1 MKFSVD
7 KGIFL
12 KNLFYIVGIVDNR
25 SSMLILSHVLIEAK
39 DDKIYLTATDL
50 ESSIYT
56 SFPAKITNEGSV
68 CVPGK
73 KFFDVIDKLPEDDAQ
88 YQTTENGQL
97 EVLFKKGKTKIK
109 TLPGD
114 DFPQIPKPEDFVY
127 RTIKSETLSNLINK
141 TSYCVSN
148 DEMRK
153 NLTGVYFDMTNPG
166 KIKAISTD
174 GHRMSLIEE
183 EFENSIIEAFI
194 LPKKATNE
202 IKKFI
207 KDSDVLNIG
216 VGKSFFVC
224 DNGQTSILS
233 RLIDV
238 KFPDYSQVVP
248 NNFINSFK
256 IQKND
261 LISALQRIGVVLS
274 EKAKGAK
281 IIINK
286 NNLEIRSLSET
297 GESVES
303 VDTVGDNQN
312 IEIGFNVKYLI
323 EALNSFENK
332 ELNISIN
339 DEVSPACIYVDEKNK
354 DKQLAIIM
362 PMRV

>member
-7 KGIFL
+7 KAIFL
-12 KNLFYIVGIVDNR
+12 KNLFYVVGIVDNR

-39 DDKIYLTATDL
+39 GEKIYLTATDL
-50 ESSIYT
+50 ESSVYT
-56 SFPAKITNEGSV
+56 SFPAKITDEGSI

-73 KFFDVIDKLPEDDAQ
+73 KFFDVVDKLPDNDAQ
-88 YQTTENGQL
+88 YQITENAQL
-97 EVLFKKGKTKIK
+97 EVVFNKGKTKIK

-114 DFPQIPKPEDFVY
+114 DFPQIPKPEDFIF

-153 NLTGVYFDMTNPG
+153 NLTGVYFDMSNPG

-174 GHRMSLIEE
+174 GHRMSLVEE
-183 EFENSIIEAFI
+183 ELENSIIEAFI

-207 KDSDVLNIG
+207 KESDVLNIG

-248 NNFINSFK
+248 NNFIKSFK
-256 IQKND
+256 VKKND
-261 LISALQRIGVVLS
+261 LISALQRISVVLS

-281 IIINK
+281 ITVNQ

-303 VDTVGDNQN
+303 VETVGENQN

-323 EALNSFENK
+323 EALNSFEN
-332 ELNISIN
+332 EQLNISIN
-339 DEVSPACIYVDEKNK
+339 DEVSPACIYVDEKHK
-354 DKQLAIIM
+354 DFQLAIIM

>member
-12 KNLFYIVGIVDNR
+12 KNLFYVVGIVDNR
-25 SSMLILSHVLIEAK
+25 SSMLVLSHVLIEAK
-39 DDKIYLTATDL
+39 DEKVYLTATDL
-50 ESSIYT
+50 ESSVYT
-56 SFPAKITNEGSV
+56 SFPAKVTSEGSA

-73 KFFDVIDKLPEDDAQ
+73 KFFDVVDKLPEDEAV
-88 YQTTENGQL
+88 YQTTENAQL
-97 EVLFKKGKTKIK
+97 EVVFNKGKTKIK

-114 DFPQIPKPEDFVY
+114 DFPQIPKPEDFIF
-127 RTIKSETLSNLINK
+127 RTIKSGILSNLINK

-174 GHRMSLIEE
+174 GHRMSLVEDE
-183 EFENSIIEAFI
+183 LENSIIEAFI

-207 KDSDVLNIG
+207 KESDVLNIG

-256 IQKND
+256 VQKKD
-261 LISALQRIGVVLS
+261 LVAALQRIGVVLS
-274 EKAKGAK
+274 EKSKGAK
-281 IIINK
+281 ITINQ

-303 VDTVGDNQN
+303 VNTVGDNQN

-323 EALNSFENK
+323 EALSSFENE

-339 DEVSPACIYVDEKNK
+339 DEVSPACIYVDEKQK
-354 DKQLAIIM
+354 EKQLAIIM

>member
-7 KGIFL
+7 KAIFL
-12 KNLFYIVGIVDNR
+12 KNLFYVVGVVDNR

-39 DDKIYLTATDL
+39 DEKIYLTATDL
-50 ESSIYT
+50 ESSVYT
-56 SFPAKITNEGSV
+56 SFPAKIESEGAI

-73 KFFDVIDKLPEDDAQ
+73 KFFDVVDKLPDDEAI
-88 YQTTENGQL
+88 YQTTENAQL
-97 EVLFKKGKTKIK
+97 EVVFNKGKTKIK
-109 TLPGD
+109 TLPGE
-114 DFPQIPKPEDFVY
+114 DFPQIPKPEDFIF
-127 RTIKSETLSNLINK
+127 RTIKSEILSNLINK
-141 TSYCVSN
+141 TSYCVSS

-174 GHRMSLIEE
+174 GHRMSLVEDE
-183 EFENSIIEAFI
+183 LENSIIEAFI

-207 KDSDVLNIG
+207 KESDVLNIG

-256 IQKND
+256 VQKND
-261 LISALQRIGVVLS
+261 LIAALQRIGVVLS
-274 EKAKGAK
+274 EKSKGAK
-281 IIINK
+281 IIINQ

-323 EALNSFENK
+323 EALSSFEND

-339 DEVSPACIYVDEKNK
+339 DEVSPACIYVDEKQK

>member
-1 MKFSVD
+1 
-7 KGIFL
+7 
-12 KNLFYIVGIVDNR
+12 
-25 SSMLILSHVLIEAK
+25 
-39 DDKIYLTATDL
+39 
-50 ESSIYT
+50 
-56 SFPAKITNEGSV
+56 
-68 CVPGK
+68 
-73 KFFDVIDKLPEDDAQ
+73 
-88 YQTTENGQL
+88 
-97 EVLFKKGKTKIK
+97 
-109 TLPGD
+109 
-114 DFPQIPKPEDFVY
+114 
-127 RTIKSETLSNLINK
+127 
-141 TSYCVSN
+141 
-148 DEMRK
+148 MRK

-339 DEVSPACIYVDEKNK
+339 DEVSPACIYADEKNK